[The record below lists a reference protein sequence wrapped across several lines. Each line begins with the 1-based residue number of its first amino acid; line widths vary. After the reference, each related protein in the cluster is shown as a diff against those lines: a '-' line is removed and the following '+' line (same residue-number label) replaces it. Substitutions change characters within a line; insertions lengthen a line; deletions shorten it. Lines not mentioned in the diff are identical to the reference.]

1 MSGLITRHFD
11 AAWPVAA
18 GVIAIAVLF
27 ALADYLEQHDHLS
40 DVGQTTTVAALLL
53 YALGAYLMLGDMT
66 IGVVIGAGLS
76 GILGGLVS
84 STATTVTYARRT
96 TEDPAVSRL
105 AAFVITT
112 ASAVAFGRI
121 LIEVAIVAP
130 RHVLAV
136 TPPVLIVLGIMT
148 AISIGLFLTTRRRDH
163 ERVPNPRNP
172 AEFKTALVFAAL
184 YGVVL
189 LLIAFAEDVLGSPG
203 LYGVAILS
211 GLTDVDAV
219 TLSLANMMNDGRLPP
234 AQTGK
239 LILTAGLAN
248 LVSRWEWWRHWA
260 PARSSGSSRR
270 CSWV

>member
-1 MSGLITRHFD
+1 MYGDIARLGVALGPGLLVGLQRERFQPGDPHLLPDSLFGALSGLIARHFD

-53 YALGAYLMLGDMT
+53 SALGAYLMLGDMT

-76 GILGGLVS
+76 GILGSLVS
-84 STATTVTYARRT
+84 STVTYARRT

-112 ASAVAFGRI
+112 ASAVAFGRT

-219 TLSLANMMNDGRLPP
+219 TLSLA
-234 AQTGK
+234 K
-239 LILTAGLAN
+239 
-248 LVSRWEWWRHWA
+248 
-260 PARSSGSSRR
+260 
-270 CSWV
+270 CSAIPGCCISNP